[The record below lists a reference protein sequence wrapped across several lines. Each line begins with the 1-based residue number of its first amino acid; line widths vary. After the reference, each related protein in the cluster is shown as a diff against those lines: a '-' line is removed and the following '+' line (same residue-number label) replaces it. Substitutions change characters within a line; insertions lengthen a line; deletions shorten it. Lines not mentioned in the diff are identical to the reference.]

1 MKDKLTPA
9 KVFTT
14 NGKATP
20 DHDNML
26 LLFSRDSD
34 RLKKIC
40 REVLRDHLKSFVI
53 RNTKEQTVYVM
64 GKEAFRDDLTF
75 LSGYNNKR
83 YTSGNLYLSEK
94 IGYIQG
100 DKEYYNDFKKR
111 LKENEIQEVTNW
123 EVKKSNIIFPEPE
136 IEIQQWK
143 SEEPIMSN
151 NSYYIGSVDLRVE
164 FVAHLRGDFPITDKW
179 NRKEYVIEHIIRNI
193 VFEFKPKIKS
203 FSEVI
208 RQINVYKHYLN
219 AAKFYVITYSD
230 IKQFK
235 EVFEEQGIAII
246 QLNKDGGENFTQAPD
261 NNTKSSTTECV
272 TQEGL

>member
-1 MKDKLTPA
+1 MIKMQDKLTPA

-53 RNTKEQTVYVM
+53 RNTEEQTVYVV
-64 GKEAFRDDLTF
+64 GKEAFRNDPTF
-75 LSGYNNKR
+75 VNSYNNKR
-83 YTSGNLYLSEK
+83 YISKGLSAFEE
-94 IGYIQG
+94 IRYIEG
-100 DKEYYNDFKKR
+100 DKDNYDDFKKWI
-111 LKENEIQEVTNW
+111 KENKIVEVTNW
-123 EVKKSNIIFPEPE
+123 EVKKRSLIFPDQE

-151 NSYYIGSVDLRVE
+151 NSYYIGSVDLRVK
-164 FVAHLRGDFPITDKW
+164 FIAFLRGDFPITDKW
-179 NRKEYVIEHIIRNI
+179 IWENYAKEEVIKNI

-208 RQINVYKHYLN
+208 RQINVYRHYLN
-219 AAKFYVITYSD
+219 RAKFYVITYSD

-235 EVFEEQGIAII
+235 EVFKEQDIQII
-246 QLNKDGGENFTQAPD
+246 QLNKD
-261 NNTKSSTTECV
+261 
-272 TQEGL
+272 EGR